1 MTAKERKHPPEVE
14 GSIIEAPEEVL
25 TTLRNDGTR
34 RWMYPVLNKGPW
46 LRKRQIVGY
55 GLILLFFALPIISI
69 GGEPAVW
76 LDVVHRRF
84 VVLGQVFYPT
94 DMALLMLM
102 GITSLLVIAWLTA
115 LFGRVWC
122 GWGCPQTVYLELV
135 FRPIERWIEGKANAR
150 RKLDEKQ
157 GWTPEKIRKKV
168 LKFGIFGLISVVMA
182 HNFVAYFI
190 SWKIL
195 REWMVHSP
203 AEHWGVFVLTF
214 GVTALIFFDFA
225 YFREQMCTIA
235 CPYARLQSVLMD
247 ADSMIV
253 SYDAK
258 RGEPRGKRRRND
270 PEADALGSCVDCN
283 ACVRT
288 CPTGIDIRNG
298 LQLECIGCTQCIDA
312 CDDVMAKL
320 AQPGGLIRYT
330 SERQLE
336 EEKTRVIRPRVL
348 IYSALCLLFGGLLVA
363 GIAINHTLELDVVR
377 ATGAP
382 FIMAPDG
389 QVANRLKVRVRNR
402 SNTAHDV
409 QVKVSAPAGAS
420 LRVVGPPTTRI
431 EPGEMKRIEV
441 WVLAPRDVFDDGKST
456 AHLVVGDGSEKFERE
471 VDFALVGPDDLMQIP
486 ASQKTPVKAPDT
498 EKEAK
503 P

>member
-1 MTAKERKHPPEVE
+1 MTANDDKRSSKAAGAVLD
-14 GSIIEAPEEVL
+14 APEEVL

-34 RWMYPVLNKGPW
+34 RWMYPVLNTGKW
-46 LRKRQIVGY
+46 FKKRVVVGY
-55 GLILLFFALPIISI
+55 GLILLFFALPIIKI
-69 GGEPAVW
+69 GGEPAIW

-84 VVLGQVFYPT
+84 VVLGQIFYPT
-94 DMALLMLM
+94 DTALLMLM
-102 GITSLLVIAWLTA
+102 GITSLLGIAWLTA

-150 RKLDEKQ
+150 RKLDEKEE
-157 GWTPEKIRKKV
+157 WTPSKVKKKV
-168 LKFGIFGLISVVMA
+168 LKFGIFGLLSAIMA

-203 AEHWGVFVLTF
+203 TEHWGVFILTF
-214 GVTALIFFDFA
+214 GVTALVFFDFA

-247 ADSMIV
+247 ADSLIV
-253 SYDAK
+253 SYDAG
-258 RGEPRGKRRRND
+258 RGEPRGRRRRD
-270 PEADALGSCVDCN
+270 DEAANETLGSCVDCN
-283 ACVRT
+283 ACVRA

-330 SERQLE
+330 SERALE
-336 EEKTRVIRPRVL
+336 EKKTRIARPRIF
-348 IYSALCLLFGGLLVA
+348 IYTALCLLFGGLFVA
-363 GIAINHTLELDVVR
+363 GVMSNRALEVDVVR

-382 FIMAPDG
+382 FIEVPDG
-389 QVANRLKVRVRNR
+389 QIANRLKVRVRNR
-402 SNTAHDV
+402 SGSAHDV
-409 QVKVSAPAGAS
+409 QIEVSEPEGAS
-420 LRVVGPPTTRI
+420 LRVVGLPTTRI

-441 WVLAPRDVFDDGKST
+441 WVLTPRGVFRDGRSN
-456 AHLVVGDGSEKFERE
+456 AHLIVGDGSERFEHE
-471 VDFALVGPDDLMQIP
+471 LDFALVGPDDL
-486 ASQKTPVKAPDT
+486 TPSGK
-498 EKEAK
+498 
-503 P
+503 